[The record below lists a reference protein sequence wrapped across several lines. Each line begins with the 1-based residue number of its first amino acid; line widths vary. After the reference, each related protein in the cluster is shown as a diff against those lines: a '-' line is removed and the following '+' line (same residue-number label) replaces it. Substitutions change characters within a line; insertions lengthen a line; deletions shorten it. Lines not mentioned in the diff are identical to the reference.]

1 MLTNRECQVENSFRI
16 YPDNWLTP
24 TNFQQFF
31 DKEQPLVVDLGS
43 GKARFLLAYAKAH
56 PEKNIFGIERM
67 LKRIKKTNNKI
78 IRQNL
83 ANIRIARL
91 EANYAV
97 NYLMPEKAVESYFVY
112 FPDPWPK
119 KKHHFNRL
127 MNPQSLDGI
136 YRTLTDE
143 GTLHF
148 ATDHLHYY
156 FQVMSLLDKD
166 KRFESIEPYMPSDE
180 ERTDFELQFRDKKAI
195 GRFSIKKV
203 AL

>member
-43 GKARFLLAYAKAH
+43 GKARFLLAYAEAN
-56 PEKNIFGIERM
+56 PNKNIFGIERM

-78 IRQNL
+78 ARQGPT
-83 ANIRIARL
+83 NIRIARL
-91 EANYAV
+91 EAYYAV
-97 NYLMPEKAVESYFVY
+97 NYLIPAKSVHRYFVY

-119 KKHHFNRL
+119 KKHHFNRI

-136 YRTLTDE
+136 YKIYRDAFLIE
-143 GTLHF
+143 KRPIAL
-148 ATDHLHYY
+148 
-156 FQVMSLLDKD
+156 VSLNRSSKSV
-166 KRFESIEPYMPSDE
+166 RSSSRGI
-180 ERTDFELQFRDKKAI
+180 
-195 GRFSIKKV
+195 
-203 AL
+203 